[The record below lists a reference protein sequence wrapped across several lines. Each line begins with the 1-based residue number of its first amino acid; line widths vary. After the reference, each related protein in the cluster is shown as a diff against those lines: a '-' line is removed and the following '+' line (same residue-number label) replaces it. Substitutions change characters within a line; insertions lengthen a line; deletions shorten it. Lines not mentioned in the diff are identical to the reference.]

1 MADEALLRK
10 LGAKQG
16 QRVCVLGAPEGYVAR
31 LGQPGEVALASG
43 AGGAFDLVHL
53 FVRDRS
59 ALRSAAASAV
69 AAVRPGG
76 RLWVSYPKRS
86 SKVPTDLTRDVG
98 WEPLVDAG
106 WVAVTQISV
115 DEVWSALRFRP
126 AAEVGT

>member
-1 MADEALLRK
+1 MGDEALPRK
-10 LGAKQG
+10 LGVKPG
-16 QRVCVLGAPEGYVAR
+16 QRLCVLGAPEGYAER
-31 LGQPGEVALASG
+31 LGAPGAVALGADAGEV
-43 AGGAFDLVHL
+43 FDLVHL
-53 FVRDRS
+53 FVRDRA
-59 ALRSAAASAV
+59 ALQRASQAAI

-98 WEPLVDAG
+98 WEPLVGAG
-106 WVAVTQISV
+106 WVAVTQVSV

>member
-1 MADEALLRK
+1 MGKGGGQMADEALLRK
-10 LGAKQG
+10 LGVKQG
-16 QRVCVLGAPEGYVAR
+16 QRVCVL
-31 LGQPGEVALASG
+31 G

-59 ALRSAAASAV
+59 ALRGVSESAIT
-69 AAVRPGG
+69 AVRPGG

-86 SKVPTDLTRDVG
+86 SKVPTDLTRDAG
-98 WEPLVDAG
+98 WEPLVEAG

>member
-1 MADEALLRK
+1 MGDEALRRK
-10 LGAKQG
+10 LGVKPG
-16 QRVCVLGAPEGYVAR
+16 QRVCVLGAPEGYAER
-31 LGQPGEVALASG
+31 LGAPDGVALGADAGEV
-43 AGGAFDLVHL
+43 FDVVHL
-53 FVRDRS
+53 FVPDRA
-59 ALRSAAASAV
+59 ALQRAWRGAV

-98 WEPLVDAG
+98 WEPLVGAG
-106 WVAVTQISV
+106 WVAVTQVSV

>member
-1 MADEALLRK
+1 MGDEALLRK
-10 LGAKQG
+10 LGVKPG
-16 QRVCVLGAPEGYVAR
+16 HRVCVLGAPEGYPER
-31 LGQPGEVALASG
+31 LGPPDGVALDAD
-43 AGGAFDLVHL
+43 AGGAFDVVHL
-53 FVRDRS
+53 FVRDRAGLQRTS
-59 ALRSAAASAV
+59 EGAI

-98 WEPLVDAG
+98 WEPLVQAG

>member
-1 MADEALLRK
+1 MGDEALARK
-10 LGAKQG
+10 LGLKAG
-16 QRVCVLGAPEGYVAR
+16 QRVSVVDAPDGHVDRLDPPAGA
-31 LGQPGEVALASG
+31 ALEPDG
-43 AGGAFDLVHL
+43 TFDLVHL
-53 FVRDRS
+53 FVRDRA
-59 ALRSAAASAV
+59 ALERRAGAAV

-86 SKVPTDLTRDVG
+86 AKVPTDLTRDVG
-98 WEPLVDAG
+98 WEPLTGAG